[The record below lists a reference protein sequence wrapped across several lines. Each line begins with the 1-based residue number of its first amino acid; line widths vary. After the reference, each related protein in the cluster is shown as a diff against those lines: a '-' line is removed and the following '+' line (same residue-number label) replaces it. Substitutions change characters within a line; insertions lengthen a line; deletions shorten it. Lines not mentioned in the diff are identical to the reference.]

1 MQLPFSSSP
10 VPLWF
15 KRHAVRNILF
25 ISLLPPLVLVVQYL
39 LSNQHIVHKSA
50 WLGYT
55 ASSAKRSL
63 EAAQMHR
70 PNSLPTGRSG
80 FKTLQKFSSD
90 YSSGFITQ
98 YESERTGMQVV
109 VVDAKGPKVSGAFVL
124 ATEIHDDSGARKL
137 PLCACA
143 WRSLLMLV

>member
-1 MQLPFSSSP
+1 MMELPFSSP
-10 VPLWF
+10 AVPRWF

-25 ISLLPPLVLVVQYL
+25 ISLLPPTVLVVQYL
-39 LSNQHIVHKSA
+39 LSHQHVVDKPA
-50 WLGYT
+50 WLGNI

-63 EAAQMHR
+63 EAAQMHL
-70 PNSLPTGRSG
+70 PNSLPTGQCG

-90 YSSGFITQ
+90 YSSGFITH

-137 PLCACA
+137 PPYACA
-143 WRSLLMLV
+143 WWS